1 MRITTD
7 ILIIGTGIA
16 GLSLALKLADQFQV
30 VMITKKE
37 AMEANTR
44 YAQGGIASV
53 TSTDDRFES
62 HVQDTLE
69 AGAGLCN
76 QAVVEKIVSDGP
88 RLIEELVKLGV
99 HFSRLENKNFDLGME
114 GGHSERRILH
124 AGDITGNELQSVL
137 LKRVKSHTNIRVL
150 EHQIGINLITDSS
163 SSNAQSTCLGVYA
176 LDTKKNQVTTC
187 LARFTILATG
197 GAGKVYLYTSNPDVA
212 TGDGMA
218 MAYRA
223 GAVMSNLEFVQFHPT
238 CLYNPGGFVK
248 TPGQTDRGKSFLLS
262 EALRGEGAILK
273 RIDGKPF
280 MDKYHPLK
288 DLAPRDIVARAID
301 AEMKK
306 KGDDHILLD
315 LSHRD
320 ANFIKTRFPNIYSA
334 CLEFGFDLTRAP
346 IPVVPAAH
354 YFCGGIKTTLDG
366 KTSIPGLYAIGE
378 TSCTGLHGANRLASN
393 SLLEAVAMAD
403 YASTAIHAS
412 FEDLK
417 PPQTEIPAW
426 DSAQATPTDEAVV
439 ISHNWDE
446 IRRLM
451 WNYVGIVRSDNRLK
465 RAQSRIKLLKEEIR
479 EYYWNM
485 LVTADL
491 IELRNLAD
499 MADMIVTCALKR
511 KESRGL
517 HYNLD
522 NLETLESEKKDTEI
536 SFKS

>member
-1 MRITTD
+1 MSKTASISSD
-7 ILIIGTGIA
+7 VLIIGTGIA
-16 GLSLALKLADQFQV
+16 GLSLALKLADAYKV
-30 VMITKKE
+30 VLITKKE

-53 TSTDDRFES
+53 MSSDDRFES
-62 HVQDTLE
+62 HVTDTLE
-69 AGAGLCN
+69 AGAGLCDRK
-76 QAVVEKIVSDGP
+76 VVERIVSDGP
-88 RLIEELVKLGV
+88 RLIEELVALGV
-99 HFSRLENKNFDLGME
+99 KFSRHENKKYDLGRE

-137 LKRVKSHTNIRVL
+137 LRQVRSHESIQVI
-150 EHQIGINLITDSS
+150 EHQVGINLIREGS
-163 SSNAQSTCLGVYA
+163 QCVGVYA
-176 LDTKKNQVTTC
+176 LDAKSNHVTTY
-187 LARFTILATG
+187 LSRFTVLATG

-248 TPGQTDRGKSFLLS
+248 TPGKAARGQSFLLS

-273 RIDGKPF
+273 RIDGTPF
-280 MDKYHPLK
+280 MAAYSDQK

-306 KGDDHILLD
+306 RGDDHVLLD

-320 ANFIKTRFPNIYSA
+320 GNFIKERFPNIFAA
-334 CLEFGFDLTRAP
+334 CLEFGFDMTAGP

-354 YFCGGIKTTLDG
+354 YFCGGVKTGITG
-366 KTSIPGLYAIGE
+366 ETSIPGLFAIGE
-378 TSCTGLHGANRLASN
+378 TACTGLHGANRLASN
-393 SLLEAVAMAD
+393 SLLEAIAMAD
-403 YASTAIHAS
+403 YASKAISEKFDDIRPTERNIPGWDPSKATAS
-412 FEDLK
+412 
-417 PPQTEIPAW
+417 
-426 DSAQATPTDEAVV
+426 DEAVV

-465 RAQSRIKLLKEEIR
+465 RAQNRIRLLKEEIR

-499 MADMIVTCALKR
+499 VAEMTIECALR
-511 KESRGL
+511 RNESRGL

-522 NLETLESEKKDTEI
+522 HPNLLPEARDTDI
-536 SFKS
+536 TMR